1 MNIKLKKIKP
11 DIKTSLIVII
21 IASLITTG
29 LMFYLSPGSL
39 KVFMGFVIDSPS
51 LFILNYLP
59 ILLFMLMLY
68 FISGNCI
75 FASGIP
81 FMIFTAAA
89 FANRTKSTLR
99 QDPLVPSDLSVI
111 TEVKSILQNYD
122 KIYMILAIAAVL
134 IILAIIA
141 LAFLFFKKS
150 DKLTVKKRILGAGGC
165 IACFVIMFSTAY
177 SNTELYNSYAVDGN
191 IYFKVNQYISK
202 GFLYSFIYDINNLKV
217 EKPSSYNPEAFNAID
232 DTTESTELND
242 ISKPNIVMIMSEA
255 FSDIS
260 NSESINFDEYGD
272 PLEFYNRFINRDDVI
287 SGHIVVPN
295 FGGGTSDTE
304 FDVLTGCSTKY
315 IDSSQ
320 VSYNF
325 IRKPMEAMPRLLKN
339 IGYDTLAIHPGYG
352 WFYNRTNVYKNMG
365 FDDFIYLEEDFDPST
380 QNKGGYISD
389 EVTTQSIIDNFENHV
404 KNNDDP
410 LFEFCVTI
418 QNHGPYEEKYENLKT
433 NFSTDIQLT
442 DDEKAIYSGYFQ
454 GIDDADAQIET
465 LVNYFES
472 IDEPVVLVFFGDH
485 LPGFSNGMSY
495 FSQFRPD
502 IDLNG
507 NQWQRMKAYETPFFI
522 WANDVALKTTN
533 FSENAKNIKMPVNDI
548 ISSFYLGTTVM
559 ELLDMG
565 NISPLF
571 GFVNELRGSLPVASS
586 NVYMYPDGTLS
597 DTIDESKTADIQK
610 YKEWIY
616 YKLFDD
622 EISTP

>member
-21 IASLITTG
+21 IVSLVTTG

-59 ILLFMLMLY
+59 ILLLMLMLY

-134 IILAIIA
+134 ITLAIIA

-232 DTTESTELND
+232 DTAESTELND

-272 PLEFYNRFINRDDVI
+272 PLEFYNQFINRDVVI

-365 FDDFIYLEEDFDPST
+365 FDDFIYLEEDFEPST

-410 LFEFCVTI
+410 IFEFCVTI

-472 IDEPVVLVFFGDH
+472 IDEPVVLIFFGDH

-507 NQWQRMKAYETPFFI
+507 NQWQQMKAYETPFFI

-571 GFVNELRGSLPVASS
+571 GYVNELRGSLPVASS

-597 DTIDESKTADIQK
+597 DTIAESKAADIQK

>member
-11 DIKTSLIVII
+11 NIKTSLIVII
-21 IASLITTG
+21 IVSLVTTG

-59 ILLFMLMLY
+59 ILLLMLMLY

-134 IILAIIA
+134 ITLAIIA

-232 DTTESTELND
+232 DTAESTELND

-272 PLEFYNRFINRDDVI
+272 PLEFYNQFINRDDVI

-507 NQWQRMKAYETPFFI
+507 NQWQQMKAYETPFFI

>member
-21 IASLITTG
+21 IAALITTG

-134 IILAIIA
+134 ITLAIIA
-141 LAFLFFKKS
+141 LAFLFLKKS

-165 IACFVIMFSTAY
+165 IACFVIMFSTVY

-232 DTTESTELND
+232 DTAESTELND

-272 PLEFYNRFINRDDVI
+272 PLEFYNQFINRDDVI

-472 IDEPVVLVFFGDH
+472 IDEPVVLIFFGDH

-507 NQWQRMKAYETPFFI
+507 NQWQQMKAYETPFFI

-533 FSENAKNIKMPVNDI
+533 FSENAKNIKMPVNYI

-597 DTIDESKTADIQK
+597 DTIDESKAADIQK

>member
-1 MNIKLKKIKP
+1 
-11 DIKTSLIVII
+11 
-21 IASLITTG
+21 
-29 LMFYLSPGSL
+29 
-39 KVFMGFVIDSPS
+39 
-51 LFILNYLP
+51 
-59 ILLFMLMLY
+59 
-68 FISGNCI
+68 
-75 FASGIP
+75 
-81 FMIFTAAA
+81 
-89 FANRTKSTLR
+89 
-99 QDPLVPSDLSVI
+99 
-111 TEVKSILQNYD
+111 
-122 KIYMILAIAAVL
+122 MILAIAAVL
-134 IILAIIA
+134 ITLAIIA

-232 DTTESTELND
+232 DTAESTELND

-272 PLEFYNRFINRDDVI
+272 PLEFYNQFINRDDVI

-507 NQWQRMKAYETPFFI
+507 NQWQQMKAYETPFFI

>member
-1 MNIKLKKIKP
+1 
-11 DIKTSLIVII
+11 
-21 IASLITTG
+21 
-29 LMFYLSPGSL
+29 
-39 KVFMGFVIDSPS
+39 
-51 LFILNYLP
+51 
-59 ILLFMLMLY
+59 MLY

-134 IILAIIA
+134 ITLAIIA

-232 DTTESTELND
+232 DTAESTELND

-272 PLEFYNRFINRDDVI
+272 PLEFYNQFINRDDVI

-507 NQWQRMKAYETPFFI
+507 NQWQQMKAYETPFFI

>member
-21 IASLITTG
+21 IVSLVTTG

-39 KVFMGFVIDSPS
+39 KVFMEFVIDSPS

-59 ILLFMLMLY
+59 ILLLMLMLY

-81 FMIFTAAA
+81 FMIFTAEA
-89 FANRTKSTLR
+89 FTNRTKSTLR

-134 IILAIIA
+134 ITLAIIA

-232 DTTESTELND
+232 DTAESTELND

-272 PLEFYNRFINRDDVI
+272 PLEFYNQFINRDDII

-325 IRKPMEAMPRLLKN
+325 IRKPIEAMPRLLKN

-365 FDDFIYLEEDFDPST
+365 FDDFIYLEEDFEPST

-410 LFEFCVTI
+410 IFEFCVTI

-472 IDEPVVLVFFGDH
+472 IDEPVVLIFFGDH

-507 NQWQRMKAYETPFFI
+507 NQWQQMKAYETPFFI
-522 WANDVALKTTN
+522 WANDAALKTTN

-597 DTIDESKTADIQK
+597 DTIDESKAADIQK

>member
-21 IASLITTG
+21 IVSLVTTG

-59 ILLFMLMLY
+59 ILLLMLMLY

-89 FANRTKSTLR
+89 FSNRTKSTLR

-122 KIYMILAIAAVL
+122 KIYMILAIASVL
-134 IILAIIA
+134 ITLAIIA

-232 DTTESTELND
+232 DTAESTELND

-272 PLEFYNRFINRDDVI
+272 PLEFYNQFINRDDVI

-365 FDDFIYLEEDFDPST
+365 FDDFIYLEEDFEPST

-410 LFEFCVTI
+410 IFEFCVTI

-472 IDEPVVLVFFGDH
+472 IDEPVVLIFFGDH

-507 NQWQRMKAYETPFFI
+507 NQWQQMKAYETPFFI

-597 DTIDESKTADIQK
+597 DTIDESKAADIQK

>member
-21 IASLITTG
+21 IVSLVTTG

-59 ILLFMLMLY
+59 ILLLMLMLY

-134 IILAIIA
+134 ITLAIIA

-232 DTTESTELND
+232 DTAESTELND

-272 PLEFYNRFINRDDVI
+272 PLEFYNQFINRDDVI

-404 KNNDDP
+404 KIM
-410 LFEFCVTI
+410 TI
-418 QNHGPYEEKYENLKT
+418 PFLNFVLQYKIMDHMKKSMKT
-433 NFSTDIQLT
+433 
-442 DDEKAIYSGYFQ
+442 
-454 GIDDADAQIET
+454 
-465 LVNYFES
+465 
-472 IDEPVVLVFFGDH
+472 
-485 LPGFSNGMSY
+485 
-495 FSQFRPD
+495 
-502 IDLNG
+502 
-507 NQWQRMKAYETPFFI
+507 
-522 WANDVALKTTN
+522 
-533 FSENAKNIKMPVNDI
+533 
-548 ISSFYLGTTVM
+548 
-559 ELLDMG
+559 
-565 NISPLF
+565 
-571 GFVNELRGSLPVASS
+571 
-586 NVYMYPDGTLS
+586 
-597 DTIDESKTADIQK
+597 
-610 YKEWIY
+610 
-616 YKLFDD
+616 
-622 EISTP
+622 

>member
-21 IASLITTG
+21 IVSLVTTG

-59 ILLFMLMLY
+59 ILLLMLMLY

-134 IILAIIA
+134 ITLAIIA

-202 GFLYSFIYDINNLKV
+202 GFLYSFIYDINNLRV

-232 DTTESTELND
+232 DTAESTELND

-272 PLEFYNRFINRDDVI
+272 PLEFYNQFINRDDVI

-507 NQWQRMKAYETPFFI
+507 NQWQQMKAYETPFFI

>member
-21 IASLITTG
+21 IVSLVTTG

-39 KVFMGFVIDSPS
+39 KVFMEFVIDSPS

-59 ILLFMLMLY
+59 ILLLMLMLY

-81 FMIFTAAA
+81 FMIFTAEA
-89 FANRTKSTLR
+89 FTNKTKSTLR

-134 IILAIIA
+134 ITLAIIA

-232 DTTESTELND
+232 DTAESTELND

-272 PLEFYNRFINRDDVI
+272 PLEFYNQFINRDDVI

-325 IRKPMEAMPRLLKN
+325 IRKPIEAMPRLLKN

-365 FDDFIYLEEDFDPST
+365 FDDFIYLEEDFEPST

-389 EVTTQSIIDNFENHV
+389 EATTQSIIDNFENHV

-410 LFEFCVTI
+410 IFEFCVTI

-433 NFSTDIQLT
+433 NFSTYIQLT

-454 GIDDADAQIET
+454 GIYDADAQIET

-472 IDEPVVLVFFGDH
+472 IDEPVVLIFFGDH

-507 NQWQRMKAYETPFFI
+507 NQWQQMKAYETPFFI

-597 DTIDESKTADIQK
+597 DTIDESKAADIQK

>member
-21 IASLITTG
+21 IVSLVTTG
-29 LMFYLSPGSL
+29 VMFYLSPGSL

-68 FISGNCI
+68 FISSNCI

-134 IILAIIA
+134 ITLAIIA

-165 IACFVIMFSTAY
+165 IACFVIMFSTSY

-232 DTTESTELND
+232 DTAESTELND

-272 PLEFYNRFINRDDVI
+272 PLEFYNQFINRDDVI

-365 FDDFIYLEEDFDPST
+365 FDDFIYLEEDFEPST

-410 LFEFCVTI
+410 IFEFCVTI

-472 IDEPVVLVFFGDH
+472 IDEPVVLIFFGDH

-507 NQWQRMKAYETPFFI
+507 NQWQQMKAYETPFFI

-586 NVYMYPDGTLS
+586 NVVFLLHSY
-597 DTIDESKTADIQK
+597 
-610 YKEWIY
+610 
-616 YKLFDD
+616 
-622 EISTP
+622 

>member
-21 IASLITTG
+21 IVSLVTTG

-59 ILLFMLMLY
+59 ILLLMLMLY

-134 IILAIIA
+134 ITLAIIA

-232 DTTESTELND
+232 DTAESTELND

-272 PLEFYNRFINRDDVI
+272 PLEFYNQFINRDDVI

-507 NQWQRMKAYETPFFI
+507 NQWQQIKAYETPFFI

>member
-21 IASLITTG
+21 IVSLVTTG

-59 ILLFMLMLY
+59 ILLLMLMLY

-134 IILAIIA
+134 ITLAIIA

-232 DTTESTELND
+232 DTAESTELND

-272 PLEFYNRFINRDDVI
+272 PLEFYNQFINRDDVI

-365 FDDFIYLEEDFDPST
+365 FDDFIYLEEDFEPST

-410 LFEFCVTI
+410 IFEFCVTI

-433 NFSTDIQLT
+433 NFSTYIQLT

-472 IDEPVVLVFFGDH
+472 IDEPVVLIFFGDH

-507 NQWQRMKAYETPFFI
+507 NQWQQMKAYETPFFI

-597 DTIDESKTADIQK
+597 DTIDESKAADIQK

>member
-21 IASLITTG
+21 IVSLVTTG

-59 ILLFMLMLY
+59 ILLLMLMLY

-134 IILAIIA
+134 ITLAIIA

-177 SNTELYNSYAVDGN
+177 SNTELYNSYAVDGY

-232 DTTESTELND
+232 DTAESTELND

-272 PLEFYNRFINRDDVI
+272 PLEFYNQFINRDDVI

-507 NQWQRMKAYETPFFI
+507 NQWQQMKAYETPFFI

>member
-21 IASLITTG
+21 IVSLVTTG
-29 LMFYLSPGSL
+29 LIFYLSPGSL

-59 ILLFMLMLY
+59 ILLLMLMLY

-134 IILAIIA
+134 ITLAIIA

-232 DTTESTELND
+232 DTAESTELND

-272 PLEFYNRFINRDDVI
+272 PLEFYNQFINRDDVI

-507 NQWQRMKAYETPFFI
+507 NQWQQMKAYETPFFI

>member
-134 IILAIIA
+134 ITLAIIA

-232 DTTESTELND
+232 DTAESTELND

-272 PLEFYNRFINRDDVI
+272 PLEFYNQFINRDDVI

-507 NQWQRMKAYETPFFI
+507 NQWQQMKAYETPFFI

>member
-21 IASLITTG
+21 IVSLVTTG

-39 KVFMGFVIDSPS
+39 KVFMEFVIDSPS

-59 ILLFMLMLY
+59 ILLLMLMLY
-68 FISGNCI
+68 FISGNCS

-81 FMIFTAAA
+81 FMIFTAEA
-89 FANRTKSTLR
+89 FTNRTKSTLR

-134 IILAIIA
+134 ITLAIIA

-232 DTTESTELND
+232 DTAESTELND

-272 PLEFYNRFINRDDVI
+272 PLEFYNQFINRDDII

-325 IRKPMEAMPRLLKN
+325 IRKPIEAMPRLLKN

-365 FDDFIYLEEDFDPST
+365 FDDFIYLEEDFEPST

-410 LFEFCVTI
+410 IFEFCVTI

-433 NFSTDIQLT
+433 NFSTYIQLT

-454 GIDDADAQIET
+454 GIYDADAQIET

-472 IDEPVVLVFFGDH
+472 IDEPVVLIFFGDH

-507 NQWQRMKAYETPFFI
+507 NQWQQMKAYETPFFI

-597 DTIDESKTADIQK
+597 DTIDESKAADIQK

>member
-21 IASLITTG
+21 IVSLVTTG

-59 ILLFMLMLY
+59 ILLLMLMLY
-68 FISGNCI
+68 FISGNCN

-134 IILAIIA
+134 ITLAIIA

-232 DTTESTELND
+232 DTAESTELND

-272 PLEFYNRFINRDDVI
+272 PLEFYNQFINRDDVI

-507 NQWQRMKAYETPFFI
+507 NQWQQMKAYETPFFI

>member
-21 IASLITTG
+21 IVSLVTTG

-59 ILLFMLMLY
+59 ILLLMLMLY

-134 IILAIIA
+134 ITLAIIA

-165 IACFVIMFSTAY
+165 IACFVIMFSTSY

-232 DTTESTELND
+232 DTAESTELND

-272 PLEFYNRFINRDDVI
+272 PLEFYNQFINRDDVI

-410 LFEFCVTI
+410 IFEFCVTI

-472 IDEPVVLVFFGDH
+472 IDEPVVLIFFGDH

-507 NQWQRMKAYETPFFI
+507 NQWQQMKAYETPFFI

-597 DTIDESKTADIQK
+597 DTIDESKAADIQK

>member
-21 IASLITTG
+21 IVSLVTTG

-59 ILLFMLMLY
+59 ILLLMLMLY

-89 FANRTKSTLR
+89 FSNRTKSTLR

-134 IILAIIA
+134 ITLAIIA

-165 IACFVIMFSTAY
+165 TACFVIMFSTAY

-232 DTTESTELND
+232 DTAESTELND

-272 PLEFYNRFINRDDVI
+272 PLEFYNQFINRDDVI

-365 FDDFIYLEEDFDPST
+365 FDDFIYLEEDFEPST

-410 LFEFCVTI
+410 IFEFCVTI

-472 IDEPVVLVFFGDH
+472 IDEPVVLIFFGDH

-507 NQWQRMKAYETPFFI
+507 NQWQQMKAYETPFFI

-571 GFVNELRGSLPVASS
+571 GYVNELRGSLPVASS

-597 DTIDESKTADIQK
+597 DTIAESKAADIQK

>member
-21 IASLITTG
+21 IVSLVTTG

-39 KVFMGFVIDSPS
+39 KVFMEFVIDSPS

-59 ILLFMLMLY
+59 ILLLMLMLY

-81 FMIFTAAA
+81 FMIFTAEA
-89 FANRTKSTLR
+89 FTNRTKSTLR

-134 IILAIIA
+134 ITLAIIA

-232 DTTESTELND
+232 DTAESTELND

-272 PLEFYNRFINRDDVI
+272 PLEFYNQFINRDDVI

-365 FDDFIYLEEDFDPST
+365 FDDFIYLEEDFEPST

-410 LFEFCVTI
+410 IFEFCVTI

-454 GIDDADAQIET
+454 GIYDADAQIET

-472 IDEPVVLVFFGDH
+472 IDEPVVLIFFGDH

-507 NQWQRMKAYETPFFI
+507 NQWQQMKAYETPFFI
-522 WANDVALKTTN
+522 WANDAALKTTN

-597 DTIDESKTADIQK
+597 DTIDESKAADIQK

>member
-21 IASLITTG
+21 IVSLVTTG
-29 LMFYLSPGSL
+29 VMFYLSPGSL

-68 FISGNCI
+68 FISSNCI

-134 IILAIIA
+134 ITLAIIA

-165 IACFVIMFSTAY
+165 IACFVIMFSTSY

-232 DTTESTELND
+232 DTAESTELND

-272 PLEFYNRFINRDDVI
+272 PLEFYNQFINRDDVI

-365 FDDFIYLEEDFDPST
+365 FDDFIYLEEDFEPST

-472 IDEPVVLVFFGDH
+472 IDEPVVLIFFGDH

-507 NQWQRMKAYETPFFI
+507 NQWQQMKAYETPFFI

-597 DTIDESKTADIQK
+597 DTIDESKAADIQK

>member
-21 IASLITTG
+21 IVSLVTTG

-59 ILLFMLMLY
+59 ILLLMLMLY

-134 IILAIIA
+134 ITLAIIA

-232 DTTESTELND
+232 DTAESTELND

-272 PLEFYNRFINRDDVI
+272 PLEFYNQFINRDDVI

-410 LFEFCVTI
+410 IFEFCVTI

-472 IDEPVVLVFFGDH
+472 IDEPVVLIFFGDH

-507 NQWQRMKAYETPFFI
+507 NQWQQMKAYETPFFI

>member
-21 IASLITTG
+21 IVSLVTTG

-59 ILLFMLMLY
+59 ILLLMLMLY

-134 IILAIIA
+134 ITLAIIA

-232 DTTESTELND
+232 DTAESTELND

-272 PLEFYNRFINRDDVI
+272 PLEFYNQFINRDDVI

-507 NQWQRMKAYETPFFI
+507 NQWQQMKAYETPFFI

>member
-21 IASLITTG
+21 IVSLVTTG

-59 ILLFMLMLY
+59 ILLLMLMLY

-134 IILAIIA
+134 ITLAIIA

-165 IACFVIMFSTAY
+165 ISCFVIMFSTAY

-232 DTTESTELND
+232 DTAESTELND

-272 PLEFYNRFINRDDVI
+272 PLEFYNQFINRDDVI

-507 NQWQRMKAYETPFFI
+507 NQWQQMKAYETPFFI

>member
-21 IASLITTG
+21 IVSLVTTG

-59 ILLFMLMLY
+59 ILLLMLMLY

-134 IILAIIA
+134 ITLAIIA

-232 DTTESTELND
+232 DTAESTELND

-272 PLEFYNRFINRDDVI
+272 PLEFYNQFINRDDVI

-507 NQWQRMKAYETPFFI
+507 NQWQQMKAYETPFFI
-522 WANDVALKTTN
+522 WANEVALKTTN

-597 DTIDESKTADIQK
+597 DTIDEGKTADIQK

>member
-1 MNIKLKKIKP
+1 
-11 DIKTSLIVII
+11 
-21 IASLITTG
+21 
-29 LMFYLSPGSL
+29 
-39 KVFMGFVIDSPS
+39 
-51 LFILNYLP
+51 
-59 ILLFMLMLY
+59 
-68 FISGNCI
+68 
-75 FASGIP
+75 
-81 FMIFTAAA
+81 
-89 FANRTKSTLR
+89 
-99 QDPLVPSDLSVI
+99 
-111 TEVKSILQNYD
+111 
-122 KIYMILAIAAVL
+122 
-134 IILAIIA
+134 
-141 LAFLFFKKS
+141 
-150 DKLTVKKRILGAGGC
+150 
-165 IACFVIMFSTAY
+165 
-177 SNTELYNSYAVDGN
+177 
-191 IYFKVNQYISK
+191 
-202 GFLYSFIYDINNLKV
+202 
-217 EKPSSYNPEAFNAID
+217 
-232 DTTESTELND
+232 
-242 ISKPNIVMIMSEA
+242 MIMSEA

-272 PLEFYNRFINRDDVI
+272 PLEFYNQFINRDDVI

-295 FGGGTSDTE
+295 FGGGTSDRE

-404 KNNDDP
+404 KNNDDS

-507 NQWQRMKAYETPFFI
+507 NQWQQMKAYETPFFI

-559 ELLDMG
+559 ELLDME
-565 NISPLF
+565 ISPPF
-571 GFVNELRGSLPVASS
+571 
-586 NVYMYPDGTLS
+586 
-597 DTIDESKTADIQK
+597 
-610 YKEWIY
+610 WICKRTQRITSRSVIKCLY
-616 YKLFDD
+616 V
-622 EISTP
+622 S

>member
-21 IASLITTG
+21 IVSLVTTG
-29 LMFYLSPGSL
+29 VMFYLSPGSL

-68 FISGNCI
+68 FISSNCI

-134 IILAIIA
+134 ITLAIIA
-141 LAFLFFKKS
+141 LAFLFLKKS

-165 IACFVIMFSTAY
+165 IACFVIMFSTVY

-217 EKPSSYNPEAFNAID
+217 EKPSLYNPEAFNAID
-232 DTTESTELND
+232 DTAESTELND

-272 PLEFYNRFINRDDVI
+272 PLEFYNQFINRDDVI

-507 NQWQRMKAYETPFFI
+507 NQWQQMKAYETPFFI

>member
-21 IASLITTG
+21 IVSLVTTG

-59 ILLFMLMLY
+59 ILLLMLMLY

-134 IILAIIA
+134 ITLAIIA

-232 DTTESTELND
+232 DTAESTELND

-272 PLEFYNRFINRDDVI
+272 PLEFYNQFINRDYVI

-507 NQWQRMKAYETPFFI
+507 NQWQQMKAYETPFFI

>member
-21 IASLITTG
+21 IVSLVTTG

-59 ILLFMLMLY
+59 ILLLMLMLY

-134 IILAIIA
+134 ITLAIIA

-232 DTTESTELND
+232 DTAESTELND

-272 PLEFYNRFINRDDVI
+272 PLEFYNQFINRDDVI

-472 IDEPVVLVFFGDH
+472 IDEPVVLIFFGDH

-507 NQWQRMKAYETPFFI
+507 NQWQQMKAYETPFFI

-597 DTIDESKTADIQK
+597 DTIDESKAADIQK

>member
-21 IASLITTG
+21 IVSLVTTG

-59 ILLFMLMLY
+59 ILLLMLMLY

-134 IILAIIA
+134 ITLAIIA

-232 DTTESTELND
+232 DTAESTELND

-272 PLEFYNRFINRDDVI
+272 PLEFYNQFINRDDVI

-507 NQWQRMKAYETPFFI
+507 NQWQQIKAYETPFFI
-522 WANDVALKTTN
+522 CANDEALKTTN

>member
-1 MNIKLKKIKP
+1 
-11 DIKTSLIVII
+11 
-21 IASLITTG
+21 
-29 LMFYLSPGSL
+29 MFYLSPGSL

-59 ILLFMLMLY
+59 ILLLMLMLY

-134 IILAIIA
+134 ITLAIIA

-232 DTTESTELND
+232 DTAESTELND

-272 PLEFYNRFINRDDVI
+272 PLEFYNQFINRDDVI

-507 NQWQRMKAYETPFFI
+507 NQWQQMKAYETPFFI

>member
-21 IASLITTG
+21 IVSLVTTG

-39 KVFMGFVIDSPS
+39 KVFMEFVIDSPS

-59 ILLFMLMLY
+59 ILLLMLMLY

-81 FMIFTAAA
+81 FMIFTAEA
-89 FANRTKSTLR
+89 FTNRTKSTLR

-134 IILAIIA
+134 ITLAIIA

-232 DTTESTELND
+232 DTAESTELND

-272 PLEFYNRFINRDDVI
+272 PLEFYNQFINRDDVI

-325 IRKPMEAMPRLLKN
+325 IRKPIEAMPRLLKN

-365 FDDFIYLEEDFDPST
+365 FDDFIYLEEDFEPST

-410 LFEFCVTI
+410 IFEFCVTI

-433 NFSTDIQLT
+433 NFSTYIQLT

-454 GIDDADAQIET
+454 GIYDADAQIET

-472 IDEPVVLVFFGDH
+472 IDEPVVLIFFGDH

-507 NQWQRMKAYETPFFI
+507 NQWQQMKAYETPFFI

-597 DTIDESKTADIQK
+597 DTIDESKAADIQK

>member
-21 IASLITTG
+21 IVSLV
-29 LMFYLSPGSL
+29 MFYLSPGSL

-68 FISGNCI
+68 FISSNCI

-134 IILAIIA
+134 ITLAIIA

-165 IACFVIMFSTAY
+165 IACFVIMFSTSY

-232 DTTESTELND
+232 DTAESTELND

-272 PLEFYNRFINRDDVI
+272 PLEFYNQFINRDDVI

-365 FDDFIYLEEDFDPST
+365 FDDFIYLEEDFEPST

-472 IDEPVVLVFFGDH
+472 IDEPVVLIFFGDH

-507 NQWQRMKAYETPFFI
+507 NQWQQMKAYETPFFI

-597 DTIDESKTADIQK
+597 DTIDESKAADIQK

>member
-21 IASLITTG
+21 IVSLVTTG

-59 ILLFMLMLY
+59 ILLLMLMLY

-134 IILAIIA
+134 ITLAIIA

-232 DTTESTELND
+232 DTAESTELND

-272 PLEFYNRFINRDDVI
+272 PLEFYNQFINRDDVI

-507 NQWQRMKAYETPFFI
+507 NQWQQMKAYETPFFI
-522 WANDVALKTTN
+522 WANEVALKTTN